1 MKNTRNR
8 IAVLVLLAVYL
19 CSMLAFPAGAEDYS
33 TADVIKAAKPAV
45 MKLYVMGLDDNGNVM
60 YYRIPGTDYVSPCTF
75 VGSGFGVGKS
85 GSTPEYIVTN
95 WHVAH
100 AYMQEFNYQF
110 DTDHVRIW
118 VMLEG
123 FTISD
128 VTGFPSDATA
138 IECSIVRTVESGY
151 PDYAILKASRPLKE
165 YTTLPIA
172 PATSV
177 EQGDTV
183 IALGCPALVDNASFE
198 KYGSEITTTVGTVAK
213 HMKYSYGGNTD
224 VIMHSADISGG
235 NSGGPL
241 VNMKGQVVGLN
252 TYGLT
257 NSSSNTYSIAV
268 YSDYVTDALDLE
280 GIEYETAPLLGGKEP
295 SPETKFDVKVLA
307 AGAAVV
313 VAAAAVIFY
322 TQKKKKPVVPVTQ
335 PQNNNVEQK
344 IAHTSPAK
352 TGGFQVKMP
361 DGKIVTINKTK
372 VLVGRGPECAV
383 RFPEDNTLVSH
394 RHCSL
399 EDCGEYLVLADE
411 GSRNGT
417 FVHGKQIPDGKKVA
431 LKHGSSFTVGSENN
445 RITVL

>member
-45 MKLYVMGLDDNGNVM
+45 MKLFVMGLDDEGKLM
-60 YYRIPGTDYVSPCTF
+60 YYPDLATNSIAPCAF

-85 GSTPEYIVTN
+85 GSAPEYIVTN

-100 AYMQEFNYQF
+100 AYMEQFNYQF

-165 YTTLPIA
+165 YSTLPIA
-172 PATSV
+172 SASTV

-183 IALGCPALVDNASFE
+183 IALGCPGLVDNVSFD
-198 KYGSEITTTVGTVAK
+198 KYGSEITTTVGTVSK
-213 HMKYSYGGNTD
+213 HMKFTERGNTD
-224 VIMHSADISGG
+224 VIVHSADIAGG

-280 GIEYETAPLLGGKEP
+280 GIAYETDPLIGGEKSAPAP
-295 SPETKFDVKVLA
+295 KFDMKVLA
-307 AGAAVV
+307 VGAAVV
-313 VAAAAVIFY
+313 VAAAALIFY
-322 TQKKKKPVVPVTQ
+322 TQKKKPAAPVTQ
-335 PQNNNVEQK
+335 PANNVAEQK
-344 IAHTSPAK
+344 VAHTSAAK
-352 TGGFQVKMP
+352 AGGFQVKMP

-372 VLVGRGPECAV
+372 VLVGRGSECAV